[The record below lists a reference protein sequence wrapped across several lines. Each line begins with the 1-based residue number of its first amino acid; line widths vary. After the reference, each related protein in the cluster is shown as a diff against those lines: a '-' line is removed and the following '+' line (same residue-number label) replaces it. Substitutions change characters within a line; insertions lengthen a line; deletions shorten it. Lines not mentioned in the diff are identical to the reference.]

1 MTCIGIDAAKWQ
13 GILPVDDLWPNGIKF
28 AIVKATHGLSR
39 DADVQ
44 FKRSFARLQTSN
56 VLRSAY
62 HWFTDADPVAQA
74 DAFLYTVGDL
84 RSLGDLPLAVDFEEP
99 ATRFRGKELLDRLR
113 LCLERV
119 EAVSGRRVILYSGKW
134 YWDQFVGNDVEAQD
148 LVERYLYWHAE
159 YPRTMIRDIRACG
172 MEPPVLGAPKLPM
185 PWQRAKVPYFLWQ
198 FDGNGG
204 CVLPNGVDADFNVFA
219 GSFEELAN
227 IGACNASTAVNT
239 LLSNFPYELLVA
251 EDFARSLAALSL

>member
-1 MTCIGIDAAKWQ
+1 
-13 GILPVDDLWPNGIKF
+13 
-28 AIVKATHGLSR
+28 
-39 DADVQ
+39 
-44 FKRSFARLQTSN
+44 
-56 VLRSAY
+56 
-62 HWFTDADPVAQA
+62 
-74 DAFLYTVGDL
+74 
-84 RSLGDLPLAVDFEEP
+84 
-99 ATRFRGKELLDRLR
+99 
-113 LCLERV
+113 
-119 EAVSGRRVILYSGKW
+119 
-134 YWDQFVGNDVEAQD
+134 
-148 LVERYLYWHAE
+148 
-159 YPRTMIRDIRACG
+159 MIRDIRACG

-204 CVLPNGVDADFNVFA
+204 CTLPNGVDADFNVFA